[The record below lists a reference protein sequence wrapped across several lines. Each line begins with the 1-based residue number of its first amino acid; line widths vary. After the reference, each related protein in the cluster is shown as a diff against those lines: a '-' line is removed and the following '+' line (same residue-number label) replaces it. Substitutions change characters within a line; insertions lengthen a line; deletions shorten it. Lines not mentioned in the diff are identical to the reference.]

1 MSKPIVFPYG
11 IVLKEEGIID
21 TFPAVEV
28 SFVTKGSGRV
38 SLFLLLDSGAAL
50 SALPRSD
57 AAFLG
62 IIVEQGVLMYI
73 SGVSGKPIKGW
84 RHRVSI
90 RFAGEDF
97 VLPVVFL
104 DDDEAPRVLGRSC
117 VFEKFTI
124 ILEECVKRS
133 VFVRTGSK
141 EAQSLRA
148 LVGVR

>member
-28 SFVTKGSGRV
+28 SFGTKGAERV

-84 RHRVSI
+84 RHRVNI

-104 DDDEAPRVLGRSC
+104 DDDEAPRVLGRSA

-124 ILEECVKRS
+124 IFEECVKRS

-141 EAQSLRA
+141 KARSLRA